1 MNCLQIFCIAT
12 VSVLFSCTTTSSE
25 TAEKTSL
32 SNTPKHHTRDG
43 YQNYPFIET
52 AAPKGPFFYIRRAWD
67 SLFVPDIPDGHQ
79 LSKLESMQ
87 LLHTIDSDRITW
99 LGHASFLIKTSNVTI
114 LTDPFL
120 SEHASPIS
128 WAGPKRFVN
137 LPIPINKLP
146 TIDIIIVSHNHYDHL
161 DDQTI
166 RQLANKENIQ
176 VVVPLGLKPFFIE
189 RGYSLITELDWGQ
202 SVSIRGLK
210 ITAEPSVHDSARST
224 ADHNETL
231 WASWVIESTQQRLLF
246 VGDTGYS
253 NTIFKGIGEKYSS
266 FDVAILPIGAY
277 KPRELL
283 WMSHTTPEEAVSIGK
298 DLHATKLIASH
309 WGTISSLSDEPMFE
323 PSVRFKKAGQNNGFS
338 EQALWIV
345 KIGET
350 KALLSN
356 LP

>member
-1 MNCLQIFCIAT
+1 MNYYQTFIIAG
-12 VSVLFSCTTTSSE
+12 VFLLFSCNTTSSE
-25 TAEKTSL
+25 PEIRSPS

-52 AAPKGPFFYIRRAWD
+52 AADKGPFFYIRRAWD
-67 SLFVPDIPDGHQ
+67 SLFIPDIPDDHQ
-79 LSKLESMQ
+79 LSELESIQ
-87 LLHTIDSDRITW
+87 LLNTIDSDRITW

-166 RQLANKENIQ
+166 RKLANKENIQ

-202 SVSIRGLK
+202 SVSIRGLE

-224 ADHNETL
+224 ADHNKTL
-231 WASWVIESTQQRLLF
+231 WASWVIESDLQRLLF

-253 NTIFKGIGEKYSS
+253 HTIFKRIGEKYSS
-266 FDVAILPIGAY
+266 FDFAILPIGAY
-277 KPRELL
+277 EPRELL

-298 DLHATKLIASH
+298 DLHATTLIGSH
-309 WGTISSLSDEPMFE
+309 WGTISSLSDEPTFE
-323 PSVRFKKAGQNNGFS
+323 PPIRFTKAGQKNGFS
-338 EQALWIV
+338 ERTLWIM

-350 KALLSN
+350 KPLTPN
-356 LP
+356 